1 MPRSTLYA
9 RWAARAA
16 WWSDAGRVRYGV
28 RIVSGGPVV
37 TARDLARLAALSCGA
52 AATEEE
58 TRALWRFLDGEPA
71 PVDEERR

>member
-16 WWSDAGRVRYGV
+16 WWSIGGRFCYGV
-28 RIVSGGPVV
+28 RIVPGGPVV

-71 PVDEERR
+71 PVDDRL